1 MRQRDLGDIL
11 GGLLMIGVGLFA
23 VWYAQRYAFG
33 TLRNMGPGFFP
44 VVLGW
49 LLAGLGVLIALPALR
64 RAGPPVQVDLRTLV
78 IITAALLLFAS
89 SLRPLGLIL
98 ATALAV
104 LLASVAERGFAWPS
118 RLILAVALSGLVW
131 LIFVAGLGM
140 SLPVWP
146 RGLSAF
152 WPGGR

>member
-11 GGLLMIGVGLFA
+11 GGLLMIGIGLFA

-33 TLRNMGPGFFP
+33 TLRNMGPGFLP

-64 RAGPPVQVDLRTLV
+64 RTGPPVQVELRTLV

-118 RLILAVALSGLVW
+118 RLVLAVGLSGLVW

-140 SLPVWP
+140 NLPVWP
-146 RGLSAF
+146 RAMPGF
-152 WPGGR
+152 WTGGR